1 VHGVYGSPKAPLS
14 PSAAAVSARRA
25 TSNSKQVSGQLAE
38 RLARLRAEED
48 EVKRQLEE
56 ARSSEEEICS
66 NSEKRLLHHFIP
78 EETIK
83 TPISH
88 TGVAVAS
95 SASSTRPQLVQTP
108 RQRVPTEKMERLGIE
123 TSPDELE
130 SRQGEADWA
139 KRKETETERAAEVA
153 VDTQAD
159 HGIKESS
166 QPTGAFTLPLETI
179 TMPISYT
186 RVAVTGVAATATSVS
201 SASASRSPDGA
212 TEVIEDS
219 DHAIMMHSVVSMRTF
234 ASPSQQVRA
243 ADVTESRSASPR
255 TEYPD
260 PLHSAA
266 SREAGAVVGTDTAQS
281 SPVYTSYVTNLRSRL
296 LNLTKERDGGLKQS
310 SQLGVEASGQRL
322 LHDMDC
328 VGPEPNPWQNTSSL
342 AEPVGAATVTDSDT
356 HESHGVRQSSITL
369 ARMES
374 ALVMESPMA
383 NYHEEHT
390 VEEAERQ
397 LDPWFR
403 QIGFAEDDVKI
414 LVLRFSK
421 PDFGVTN
428 CALMFSLEDEDVDVI
443 LEGCPLGHKR
453 AIKRALKKGKNA

>member
-1 VHGVYGSPKAPLS
+1 MHGVYGSPKAPLS

-243 ADVTESRSASPR
+243 ADVTENRSVKPSPR

-266 SREAGAVVGTDTAQS
+266 SLEVGAVVGTDTAQS
-281 SPVYTSYVTNLRSRL
+281 SPVYKTYVTNLRSRL

-310 SQLGVEASGQRL
+310 SQLGAEAGLEASGQRL
-322 LHDMDC
+322 LHDIDC

-342 AEPVGAATVTDSDT
+342 AEPVGAAAVTGSDT
-356 HESHGVRQSSITL
+356 HESQGVRQSSITL
-369 ARMES
+369 AQMES

-383 NYHEEHT
+383 LETIMPISDTRVAVPAAFSASAPVPRSTGTET
-390 VEEAERQ
+390 PERAVDLSPARSAQ
-397 LDPWFR
+397 AGL
-403 QIGFAEDDVKI
+403 
-414 LVLRFSK
+414 
-421 PDFGVTN
+421 
-428 CALMFSLEDEDVDVI
+428 SL
-443 LEGCPLGHKR
+443 PLQ
-453 AIKRALKKGKNA
+453 RAL

>member
-1 VHGVYGSPKAPLS
+1 MYVAVFDTGATTEAGTAADSEKSPNARVYGAYGSPKGPPS

-25 TSNSKQVSGQLAE
+25 TFNSTQGSGHLAE
-38 RLARLRAEED
+38 RLARLRAEHTAEED
-48 EVKRQLEE
+48 ELVHQLQE
-56 ARSSEEEICS
+56 ARASEEEICR
-66 NSEKRLLHHFIP
+66 NSEKRLLHAFIP

-88 TGVAVAS
+88 TGVAAAS
-95 SASSTRPQLVQTP
+95 SASSIRPQLVQTP

-123 TSPDELE
+123 TISDVLE
-130 SRQGEADWA
+130 SRHGGADWV

-159 HGIKESS
+159 HSIKESS

-243 ADVTESRSASPR
+243 ADVTENRSASPR

-310 SQLGVEASGQRL
+310 SQLGAEAGLEASGQRL

-328 VGPEPNPWQNTSSL
+328 VGPEQ
-342 AEPVGAATVTDSDT
+342 
-356 HESHGVRQSSITL
+356 Q
-369 ARMES
+369 
-374 ALVMESPMA
+374 
-383 NYHEEHT
+383 
-390 VEEAERQ
+390 
-397 LDPWFR
+397 
-403 QIGFAEDDVKI
+403 
-414 LVLRFSK
+414 
-421 PDFGVTN
+421 
-428 CALMFSLEDEDVDVI
+428 
-443 LEGCPLGHKR
+443 
-453 AIKRALKKGKNA
+453 